1 MGLLSFLL
9 GGGCEDVSPAEVKAM
24 KDKGE
29 KFVLLDVRTPAEH
42 ASRSIK
48 GAKLIPLAELA
59 NRTGEIPADIEVV
72 VYCANGFRSLVACRM
87 LKKLG
92 MRVKNMAGGIS
103 RW

>member
-1 MGLLSFLL
+1 MGVMSWLL
-9 GGGCEDVSPAEVKAM
+9 GGGCEELSPSEVKAM
-24 KDKGE
+24 KDRGDR
-29 KFVLLDVRTPAEH
+29 FLLLDVRTPAEY

-48 GAKLIPLAELA
+48 GAKLIPLAELSH
-59 NRTGEIPADIEVV
+59 RTGEIPVDKEVV

-92 MRVKNMAGGIS
+92 LKVKNMAGGIS